1 MVLSPEHVGTAGLP
15 QEAVAGRHPDG
26 VPGGSTKGG
35 LLYQIIILI
44 KYPRAEL
51 FQDKKSFVILEP

>member
-1 MVLSPEHVGTAGLP
+1 MVLSPEDVGTAGLP

-26 VPGGSTKGG
+26 VPGGSTKGW

-51 FQDKKSFVILEP
+51 FL